1 VHNIHQAATA
11 VWIRD
16 NKRGNRVPH
25 KPLNAKMLVAT
36 LASTRSALLFRFISP
51 LHNSHMRDSN
61 SLVARSPARDTRIP
75 LTKRV
80 KVGPEKRKRT
90 EDRGGLKAPYIVSHV
105 NFSALRHSRTVGFL
119 ITAQR

>member
-36 LASTRSALLFRFISP
+36 LASTRTALLYRFTSP
-51 LHNSHMRDSN
+51 SATAICETAN
-61 SLVARSPARDTRIP
+61 SLVARSPARDTRIH
-75 LTKRV
+75 LQSEFC
-80 KVGPEKRKRT
+80 VGE
-90 EDRGGLKAPYIVSHV
+90 EDTG
-105 NFSALRHSRTVGFL
+105 
-119 ITAQR
+119 